1 MIADRFEDVTDPE
14 AVRANPKCD
23 RSVTLYGYLRG
34 ANLKPNLKV
43 STLQQKSGGK
53 ALTSVCAIVGGDV
66 RSIRG
71 GTSRA
76 FGSCWKPLV
85 QISAVL
91 DCVKITCDVFLKA
104 GLCDLGG

>member
-43 STLQQKSGGK
+43 S
-53 ALTSVCAIVGGDV
+53 
-66 RSIRG
+66 
-71 GTSRA
+71 
-76 FGSCWKPLV
+76 
-85 QISAVL
+85 
-91 DCVKITCDVFLKA
+91 
-104 GLCDLGG
+104 